1 MKKLSLLLL
10 SIAVAVSATA
20 GVKSMGNAY
29 RPLDKASHKTSI
41 KAPSRVDLITEQPE
55 GTLVAY
61 TRGGEF
67 MTSSFYGYDT
77 DYQMGRVKVVYA
89 PDGKT
94 VYIQDPLCYAEGTGT
109 WVVGELSDD
118 GLYISVPLGQ
128 YVSYNEEYDYGLML
142 AWGTT
147 DVVEFE
153 DEDGVFYWLD
163 FYPDDRM
170 EEALYAIDPATGTI
184 TLVGSEGSVENPYP
198 TNCVATGLAGVWSDD
213 GTIATIEWNSTWTVR
228 GDAVPA
234 VPANPEVTEFFDS
247 GSEEGY
253 TRLDFNINLLDVD
266 GNPLDADCLTY
277 SIFTDNDQLFT
288 FDYDTYGPNNGFD
301 TDVTEIPYGY
311 SGYDFYLRRV
321 YFYRTNTGDNPL
333 FNWRIGMQLNY
344 TVDGITNKSDIVYL
358 EVYPHHTSVSDVNAE
373 KSVTGVRYYNVAG
386 QEMAQPSGL
395 TIQVT
400 TYSDGTTSTAK
411 LIK

>member
-67 MTSSFYGYDT
+67 LTSSFYGYDT

-94 VYIQDPLCYAEGTGT
+94 VYIQDPLCYAEGMGT

-213 GTIATIEWNSTWTVR
+213 GTIATIEWNST
-228 GDAVPA
+228 
-234 VPANPEVTEFFDS
+234 
-247 GSEEGY
+247 
-253 TRLDFNINLLDVD
+253 
-266 GNPLDADCLTY
+266 
-277 SIFTDNDQLFT
+277 
-288 FDYDTYGPNNGFD
+288 
-301 TDVTEIPYGY
+301 
-311 SGYDFYLRRV
+311 
-321 YFYRTNTGDNPL
+321 
-333 FNWRIGMQLNY
+333 
-344 TVDGITNKSDIVYL
+344 
-358 EVYPHHTSVSDVNAE
+358 
-373 KSVTGVRYYNVAG
+373 
-386 QEMAQPSGL
+386 
-395 TIQVT
+395 
-400 TYSDGTTSTAK
+400 
-411 LIK
+411 